1 MKNEPLLYRI
11 VRPILCLLFY
21 VLYRPIIIGQ
31 ENVPKDG
38 RVVLAGNHTNNLDCI
53 LLIISCK
60 RVIHFLAKEE
70 LIKGVFGFIFK
81 CMGIIPVNRKIHD
94 KGALNSAIGCL
105 NEDKVIGIFP
115 EGTFN
120 RSNNVILPFKIGAVK
135 MASETGSPIVP
146 FVIKGE
152 YKIFKRKIKLEFL
165 EPINVPLEKDLT
177 SYNQELMDI
186 VSDKLRRE

>member
-1 MKNEPLLYRI
+1 MKKEPLLYRI

-81 CMGIIPVNRKIHD
+81 CMGIIPVNRRIHD
-94 KGALNSAIGCL
+94 KGALNSAISCL

-135 MASETGSPIVP
+135 MASEAGSPIVP

>member
-21 VLYRPIIIGQ
+21 VLYRPTIIGQ

-81 CMGIIPVNRKIHD
+81 CMGIIPVNRRIHD
-94 KGALNSAIGCL
+94 KGALNSAISCL

>member
-1 MKNEPLLYRI
+1 MRNEPFLYRI

-94 KGALNSAIGCL
+94 KEALNSAISCL

-120 RSNNVILPFKIGAVK
+120 HSDDVILPFKIGAVK

>member
-70 LIKGVFGFIFK
+70 LIKGVFGFVFK
-81 CMGIIPVNRKIHD
+81 CMGIIPVNRRIHD

>member
-1 MKNEPLLYRI
+1 MEVALYRI
-11 VRPILCLLFY
+11 SRPFIRLYMFIA
-21 VLYRPIIIGQ
+21 YRPKYVGL
-31 ENVPKDG
+31 ENIPKEG
-38 RVVLAGNHTNNLDCI
+38 RIVLSGNHTNNLDCW
-53 LLIISCK
+53 LLMSCTK
-60 RVIHFLAKEE
+60 RTIHFLAKDSLVKGWKG
-70 LIKGVFGFIFK
+70 LIFNNMGV
-81 CMGIIPVNRKIHD
+81 IPVNRKIHD
-94 KGALNSAIGCL
+94 KGALINAEKAL
-105 NEDKVIGIFP
+105 EEDKVIGIFP

-120 RSNNVILPFKIGAVK
+120 HSDDVILPFKIGAVK